1 MDLWIHPSWA
11 SEASS
16 SSSAFLSPVASEI
29 DRGRA
34 ISESRHGTTCF
45 YCHRYTY
52 RRLLYISHRR
62 SKCPVLQVVDREP
75 VISSASQPLTC
86 MYGTLIYQGYGSY
99 PTYLASHHYSH
110 GAPDRSVIS
119 SESIFSRILL
129 PVTSGFQPSPFEL
142 PKDCLSRLITDQA
155 NATPARLSSTGLH
168 RVLKHAHSHL
178 FRHEPTDLLF
188 LPFLTTFVRAMPFFT
203 QTYADENRLPI
214 LFSQRLSH
222 AGTRSSED
230 SLAYSTQ
237 SGILPAP
244 HH

>member
-1 MDLWIHPSWA
+1 MSVSSESDLEPLISSHQPLSHSHARTARCYTRDADHTLPYHHPSIRL
-11 SEASS
+11 
-16 SSSAFLSPVASEI
+16 F
-29 DRGRA
+29 
-34 ISESRHGTTCF
+34 
-45 YCHRYTY
+45 HR
-52 RRLLYISHRR
+52 
-62 SKCPVLQVVDREP
+62 
-75 VISSASQPLTC
+75 
-86 MYGTLIYQGYGSY
+86 
-99 PTYLASHHYSH
+99 YSH

-155 NATPARLSSTGLH
+155 NATPARLSSTRLH

-188 LPFLTTFVRAMPFFT
+188 LPFLTTFVRAMPFFK

>member
-1 MDLWIHPSWA
+1 MSRSPGSRSRTCHLISL
-11 SEASS
+11 
-16 SSSAFLSPVASEI
+16 SATHMHV
-29 DRGRA
+29 
-34 ISESRHGTTCF
+34 RHADIPGIPIIP
-45 YCHRYTY
+45 YH
-52 RRLLYISHRR
+52 
-62 SKCPVLQVVDREP
+62 
-75 VISSASQPLTC
+75 
-86 MYGTLIYQGYGSY
+86 
-99 PTYLASHHYSH
+99 LASHHYSH

-129 PVTSGFQPSPFEL
+129 PVTSGFQVPTLAFRTSQGLPFSLNYRSGQRYSCTPVVNLSPPRPETRAFASVPSRTCRPSF
-142 PKDCLSRLITDQA
+142 PS
-155 NATPARLSSTGLH
+155 
-168 RVLKHAHSHL
+168 
-178 FRHEPTDLLF
+178 
-188 LPFLTTFVRAMPFFT
+188 FLTTFVRAMPFFT